1 MTWQQQPPYDPR
13 AQFQPGGWPPPAP
26 PPPPK
31 RGRGKVWAVIAAI
44 VAVVAAASLTVVVLN
59 RETPVANST
68 GVELPTD
75 SAKPAFK
82 PWTTKGEK
90 DSKDNPLRILN
101 SGEDLIIVT
110 ARDVTAISRADGE
123 VKWFTKAP
131 NIEAA
136 EGAFCG
142 AGNTTSP
149 DNKLA
154 LTLGLVEGKSKPI
167 TPNCGIVTVIDL
179 KTGELGWSTTV
190 AYAQGAISAK
200 TAGMPVEIVA
210 GVVVATWDFNVFGLD
225 LATGDSKWH
234 VKLKSDPNGKP
245 NCPANGMLPAGPD
258 SVVVKATCIQP
269 NGDAL
274 FSVAE
279 LTAEGAIGRTANI
292 TDTDAGAP
300 ISSMKL
306 LAGSPVVLN
315 VTPKP
320 GPDER
325 ASIITLDDGW
335 KVQSVIHDER
345 GDPKSDKALA
355 TVPIG
360 FSVAPIGAY
369 QEQSRALVSGNTMV
383 SVTAPNKGKPNRL
396 VATDLK
402 TGKDLW
408 ATEEPALLFMQV
420 LAIEGDK
427 VYALQSALEN
437 TKDFDQSVV
446 EVDLKDG
453 KVKGKKTTEVISP
466 NDGPPTIIFY
476 GFTFKDGR
484 AYGVQFQNSDT
495 QWLAYSVG

>member
-1 MTWQQQPPYDPR
+1 MTWQQQPPSYDPR
-13 AQFQPGGWPPPAP
+13 AQFQPGGWSP
-26 PPPPK
+26 PPPP
-31 RGRGKVWAVIAAI
+31 RRRGKVWVVVAAI
-44 VAVVAAASLTVVVLN
+44 VAVVAAASVSVVLLT
-59 RETPVANST
+59 RKDEA
-68 GVELPTD
+68 PTATQPTEQ
-75 SAKPAFK
+75 SKPDFK

-90 DSKDNPLRILN
+90 DSKDNALRILN
-101 SGEDLIIVT
+101 SDKDLIIVT
-110 ARDVTAISRADGE
+110 ARDVTAIGREDGE

-131 NIEAA
+131 DIEAA

-142 AGNTTSP
+142 AGNTPSS

-154 LTLGLVEGKSKPI
+154 LTLGLVENKSKPI
-167 TPNCGIVTVIDL
+167 SANCGIVTVIDL

-190 AYAQGAISAK
+190 AYAQGAISEK
-200 TAGMPVEIVA
+200 TRGMPVEIVDD
-210 GVVVATWDFNVFGLD
+210 VVVATWDFNVFGLD

-245 NCPANGMLPAGPD
+245 NCPVNGMLPAGPD
-258 SVVVKATCIQP
+258 SVVVKTTCIQP

-279 LTAEGAIGRTANI
+279 LTAKGTIGRSANI
-292 TDTDAGAP
+292 TDADAGAP

-325 ASIITLDDGW
+325 MSIVTLDDDW

-345 GDPKSDKALA
+345 GDAKADYVLA

-360 FSVAPIGAY
+360 FATTPVGAY
-369 QEQSRALVSGNTMV
+369 QEQSRSLVSGNTMV
-383 SVTAPNKGKPNRL
+383 SLTAPNKGKPNRI

-446 EVDLKDG
+446 ELDLKDG
-453 KVKGKKTTEVISP
+453 KVKDKKTTEVISP
-466 NDGPPTIIFY
+466 NDGPPTITFY

-484 AYGVQFQNSDT
+484 AYGVHFQNSDT